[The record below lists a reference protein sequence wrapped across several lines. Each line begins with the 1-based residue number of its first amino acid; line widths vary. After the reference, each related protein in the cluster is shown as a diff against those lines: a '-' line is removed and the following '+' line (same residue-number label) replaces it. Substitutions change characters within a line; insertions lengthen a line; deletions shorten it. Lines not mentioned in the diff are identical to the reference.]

1 MVAGAARRS
10 AAVIGAAGVGGG
22 QVAAAHGKHRA
33 SAVAALEEA
42 GVDVVV
48 LLDAAVVGA
57 GTAFAKRARGGEGA
71 VVDDGLVVVFDDDVL
86 AFVPRHVLAVD
97 LDAGGLAL
105 TERADVEVIVEDAL
119 HGHDRPRALGR
130 AAGFLAGSLPAHLLG
145 HARRGDALRGQEIGD
160 FLVAPAIVVVVVKDA
175 AHDVRFGRHHFKFLA
190 LVDGVAV
197 GRGADPFPVH
207 LPPADDVSHLFAGIG
222 DGHFVDEKLKL
233 DFQPVVVVG
242 EVDAV
247 ADGDDAHAG
256 VAQVLQLH
264 QAAAVAAGEAREIL
278 DEQNVILVGHQ
289 AAAHL
294 LIALA
299 LLKGV
304 AGAVAVLK
312 EGEAAA
318 RKALLHKVADDGLLV
333 FDGDVIPVQLIVHG
347 NAGVTGDVEGFDHG
361 GLPPFGWFV
370 ICGWGMLGTGVG
382 ECALPLWGCFFV
394 HGGASAI
401 VVRQKSSSYR

>member
-1 MVAGAARRS
+1 MPCTVTIAHALLATRLVSSPAA
-10 AAVIGAAGVGGG
+10 
-22 QVAAAHGKHRA
+22 
-33 SAVAALEEA
+33 
-42 GVDVVV
+42 
-48 LLDAAVVGA
+48 
-57 GTAFAKRARGGEGA
+57 
-71 VVDDGLVVVFDDDVL
+71 
-86 AFVPRHVLAVD
+86 
-97 LDAGGLAL
+97 
-105 TERADVEVIVEDAL
+105 
-119 HGHDRPRALGR
+119 
-130 AAGFLAGSLPAHLLG
+130 SLAHLLG

-197 GRGADPFPVH
+197 GGGADPFSVH

-233 DFQPVVVVG
+233 DFQPVVIVG

-256 VAQVLQLH
+256 VAQVLQFH

-361 GLPPFGWFV
+361 GLPPFVVVCHLRVGG
-370 ICGWGMLGTGVG
+370 CWGRVWGGRCAPWGRVLGV
-382 ECALPLWGCFFV
+382 CFV
-394 HGGASAI
+394 HVGARVLLLLDRKAD
-401 VVRQKSSSYR
+401 SYR